1 MANAR
6 PTVITVL
13 SILHVLCGVG
23 GLFLLIPLLANLL
36 NSLPDAAAILSAV
49 GIPPT
54 SMPLVSLVV
63 SVVVIASGIGM
74 WKGYRWGWHIG
85 CLYYF
90 YLIIVAVGNILLSVF
105 IVKRFKEDMP
115 ADALETIPEDMLGGF
130 ILSVIKIGVSFVIPF
145 TIYIYFYSHA
155 VKEYFNVTKVS
166 NILLI
171 LKHIGIFFVFSI
183 IYGLS
188 T

>member
-1 MANAR
+1 MASAR

-36 NSLPDAAAILSAV
+36 NSFPDAAAILSVV
-49 GIPPT
+49 GIPPI
-54 SMPLVSLVV
+54 SMPLVILVV

-90 YLIIVAVGNILLSVF
+90 YLILIGISNILLSAVMLNY
-105 IVKRFKEDMP
+105 FKEKLPD
-115 ADALETIPEDMLGGF
+115 DALDAITEDLYGGF
-130 ILSVIKIGVSFVIPF
+130 ILQLIKIGASFVIPF

-166 NILLI
+166 NILLT

-183 IYGLS
+183 NYGLS